1 MTSKTL
7 YLLAISIVVLAVAL
21 VGDAIVGVSNV
32 QSRLRRYIFSNYDR
46 LVKPDGQVE
55 MELGLTILS
64 LAYCPVT
71 EVKMIYD

>member
-1 MTSKTL
+1 MRSRHL
-7 YLLAISIVVLAVAL
+7 VAL
-21 VGDAIVGVSNV
+21 SIAVFAIASDGAAENV
-32 QSRLRRYIFSNYDR
+32 QSYLRRKIFSKYDR

-71 EVKMIYD
+71 EVHY

>member
-1 MTSKTL
+1 MRSL
-7 YLLAISIVVLAVAL
+7 HLFAVVLVFASVDVEAVN
-21 VGDAIVGVSNV
+21 NV
-32 QSRLRRYIFSNYDR
+32 QSSLRQSIFSNYDH

-55 MELGLTILS
+55 MKLGLSILS